1 MHAQGQ
7 KYYTVEF
14 KYDLLTGAGFT
25 VERVG
30 YGSIT
35 QASHLNLKNT
45 FQFIYKVILLVEH
58 TSTITF
64 LVIIVVAILKQG
76 RVCTPRI
83 DSYD

>member
-35 QASHLNLKNT
+35 QASHLNLKKHLPIPIKN
-45 FQFIYKVILLVEH
+45 IL
-58 TSTITF
+58 T
-64 LVIIVVAILKQG
+64 
-76 RVCTPRI
+76 C
-83 DSYD
+83 